1 LSSTMQSLVV
11 ALVMLWKRDI
21 RRNSSEVS
29 LISVIFTASL
39 YGGGIIQKIME
50 TATTNHNS
58 IYISQVPFV
67 LVVLFF

>member
-1 LSSTMQSLVV
+1 MQSLVV

-39 YGGGIIQKIME
+39 YGGIMQKMTE
-50 TATTNHNS
+50 TATINHSQNS
-58 IYISQVPFV
+58 IYISQVPF
-67 LVVLFF
+67 LLFVLFF